1 MKVGTLFVKHRY
13 SVNHDVFSKVHAK
26 DMAVGRRTQPHFD
39 FVNPNG
45 FGALLAWSL
54 KRLLAN

>member
-13 SVNHDVFSKVHAK
+13 SANHDVFSKVHAK

-39 FVNPNG
+39 FV
-45 FGALLAWSL
+45 
-54 KRLLAN
+54 